1 MKYIKL
7 CTIFKNLNFFRKI
20 MKSSNLK
27 HIYLGVLS
35 LSLIALIF
43 SIIILIQK
51 TSYSPTIDNF
61 CSALN
66 SQSECEAVQGSAYGK
81 ILGIDNPWFGI
92 FGFVALM
99 IFAGLNLLKENKIL
113 RRLIVAG
120 GIVSGSLATYFLYLQ
135 AFVLG
140 QYCVFCVIV
149 DIISIILLFTSFY
162 ITYKE
167 YR

>member
-1 MKYIKL
+1 MDVKRLRYV
-7 CTIFKNLNFFRKI
+7 
-20 MKSSNLK
+20 
-27 HIYLGVLS
+27 YLGIILLS
-35 LSLIALIF
+35 AIALIF

-66 SQSECEAVQGSAYGK
+66 SQSQCEAVQASSYGK

-92 FGFVALM
+92 VGFVALM
-99 IFAGLNLLKENKIL
+99 IFAGLSLLKENKIL

-120 GIVSGSLATYFLYLQ
+120 GIVSGSLAIYFLYIQ
-135 AFVLG
+135 AFILG

-162 ITYKE
+162 IIYKE

>member
-1 MKYIKL
+1 MDVKRL
-7 CTIFKNLNFFRKI
+7 R
-20 MKSSNLK
+20 
-27 HIYLGVLS
+27 YLYMAIIVLS
-35 LSLIALIF
+35 LFALMF

-51 TSYSPTIDNF
+51 TTAYSPAIDNF

-66 SQSECEAVQGSAYGK
+66 SQSQCEAVQSSVYGK

-92 FGFVALM
+92 FGFAALT
-99 IFAGLNLLKENKIL
+99 IFAGLNILKENKTL
-113 RRLIVAG
+113 RRIIVTG
-120 GIVSGSLATYFLYLQ
+120 GIVSGSMAMYFLYLQ
-135 AFVLG
+135 AFVIG

-149 DIISIILLFTSFY
+149 DIISIILLLISFY

>member
-1 MKYIKL
+1 MKP
-7 CTIFKNLNFFRKI
+7 
-20 MKSSNLK
+20 SNLK
-27 HIYLGVLS
+27 YIYLGVIF

-43 SIIILIQK
+43 SVIILIQK
-51 TSYSPTIDNF
+51 TSYSPVIDNF

-66 SQSECEAVQGSAYGK
+66 SQSQCNAVQGSVYGK

-92 FGFVALM
+92 FGFALLI
-99 IFAGLNLLKENKIL
+99 IFAGLSMLKENKIL

-120 GIVSGSLATYFLYLQ
+120 GIVSGTLAIYFLYLQ
-135 AFVLG
+135 AFVIG